1 MAVPQMKPAQAVA
14 AGSTVPAR
22 ALTSS
27 LPLDVVLG
35 LLVAVA
41 LPLAIVAIPN
51 TVSVVSALLPPDV
64 MQIDMV
70 RAHGLALPAMVLT
83 VPLAAVAV
91 RRMRAAPILVGG
103 LTLLALA
110 DAAGGYAGSPLVVG
124 ILRVA
129 HGIGAGLLVPATL
142 VAVWERPRFLRA
154 VWAGV
159 LAVSLLAAQ
168 AMALWPLDE
177 ATSWRI
183 TLQPYP
189 MLTGVAL
196 ALAALY
202 LVLWLRSG
210 QSATAGPG
218 PSAAE
223 RGRLLMATTP
233 AVGIVV
239 LALGATFEWAPELI
253 VVAAMLS
260 VLALLGLASVGTFE
274 GMNGRTLAYTMV
286 AVGVVTLPT
295 AAQVTYVGLGGLG
308 GPGLSGL
315 WPAFAVAGA
324 AGLVAAVLAG
334 QLKDAVMPLVAA
346 GGLVVVVGGL
356 CAVRFLLPAAGGP
369 ALIIPFLLLAV
380 GAATALTSAL
390 RPSGAGAALFALS
403 LFFPGVLAGFM
414 LGSGILLLRLS
425 EATKKATSAQALVDA
440 YVSALH
446 FWALVGGAL
455 VVVVIT
461 IGAILARRAA
471 ASPGTAAAGLAVGEE
486 EKAAA
491 DTPGPASEQ
500 GAETGP
506 GSWQGAG
513 AKPEPEQGTGVKL
526 ESEQE
531 APAVP
536 SPMSSPEDS
545 GEDRPADA

>member
-1 MAVPQMKPAQAVA
+1 MAVPQKSAQAVA
-14 AGSTVPAR
+14 AGSTVPVR
-22 ALTSS
+22 ALSSS
-27 LPLDVVLG
+27 LPIDIVLG
-35 LLVAVA
+35 LLVMVA

-51 TVSVVSALLPPDV
+51 TIAVVKALLPADV
-64 MQIDMV
+64 AELDMV

-83 VPLAAVAV
+83 VPLAAVVV

-129 HGIGAGLLVPATL
+129 HGVGAGLLVPATL
-142 VAVWERPRFLRA
+142 VAVWERPRILRA

-168 AMALWPLDE
+168 ALALWPLDE

-189 MLTGVAL
+189 LLTGVAL
-196 ALAALY
+196 ALSALY

-210 QSATAGPG
+210 QSAAAGPG
-218 PSAAE
+218 PSSAE
-223 RGRLLMATTP
+223 RGRLLMTTAP

-239 LALGATFEWAPELI
+239 LALGATFGWAPELI
-253 VVAAMLS
+253 AAAALLS

-274 GMNGRTLAYTMV
+274 GVNGRTLAYTTV
-286 AVGVVTLPT
+286 AVGVVALPT

-315 WPAFAVAGA
+315 WQAFTAAGVAGLA
-324 AGLVAAVLAG
+324 AAVLAG
-334 QLKDAVMPLVAA
+334 RLKDQIMPLVAA
-346 GGLVVVVGGL
+346 GGLVVMVGGL

-369 ALIIPFLLLAV
+369 ALVIPFLLLAV

-390 RPSGAGAALFALS
+390 RPSGPGAALFALS

-414 LGSGILLLRLS
+414 LGSGVLLLRLR
-425 EATKKATSAQALVDA
+425 EAVREAASAQSLVDA

-446 FWALVGGAL
+446 LWALIGGAL
-455 VVVVIT
+455 VVAVIVL
-461 IGAILARRAA
+461 GAILARRAPTA
-471 ASPGTAAAGLAVGEE
+471 PGTAAADSAAGEE
-486 EKAAA
+486 GRPVTA
-491 DTPGPASEQ
+491 
-500 GAETGP
+500 
-506 GSWQGAG
+506 
-513 AKPEPEQGTGVKL
+513 PEPEPERGAARSHEPGREAGHEPDAGQEPEPESAGTGPV
-526 ESEQE
+526 
-531 APAVP
+531 VP
-536 SPMSSPEDS
+536 SPMSSPEGS
-545 GEDRPADA
+545 TEDRPADA